1 MYTHDAVCWKLLQGV
16 KMTVAKEKKVE
27 LVNTFGGNEKNTG
40 STASQVALFTER
52 INDLTEHMKVHKKDF
67 SSRRGLLRCVA
78 KRAKLL
84 TYLKSKDIQ
93 AYGELCKSLKIRIK

>member
-1 MYTHDAVCWKLLQGV
+1 
-16 KMTVAKEKKVE
+16 MTVAKEKKEE
-27 LVNTFGGNEKNTG
+27 LINTYGGKAENTG
-40 STASQVALFTER
+40 SNAAQIALFTER
-52 INDLTEHMKVHKKDF
+52 INDLTGHMKIHKKDF

-93 AYGELCKSLKIRIK
+93 AYSDLCKQLNIRMK